1 MSKTRIV
8 LPIEGM
14 TCASCAATV
23 QEALAGAG
31 GVTSAGVNFAT
42 NKAAIEYDDAQTNV
56 SQLIRTVREAGYN
69 CGKASVTFGIVDLHY
84 APSVTPLEQSLAK
97 VNGVIRAVA
106 NQATETATVDY
117 VPGVVSAEDL
127 EQAVTAA
134 GFDVAAPI
142 AAEDPLERERIARG
156 REIRTLTW
164 KFVVAA
170 VVTVVAMLGSMLLM
184 ADRPMGENGTMK
196 QVDLLGR
203 LLMPL
208 AVALRDW
215 IAGQGWV
222 FDLNWIKWG
231 LAGLTLPVIVW
242 SGQQFYKGTWS
253 GFRHR
258 TADMNTLIGVG
269 TGAAYVYSL
278 FATAVPSLFLRAGL
292 PADVYYEAVAAII
305 ALVLLGRLFEA
316 RAKGRT
322 SEAIR
327 RLAALRSKT
336 ARVIRD
342 GQETEIPVEA
352 VVVGDLVI
360 VKPGEKL
367 PVDGIV
373 TEGASAVNEA
383 MLTGEPMPV
392 GKKPGD
398 EVIGATL
405 NTTGSI
411 TFRATR
417 VGKETALGQIVQLV
431 EDAQATKAPIQKL
444 ADRVAG
450 VFVPI
455 VIAIAIAAFVGW
467 FDLGPS
473 PDARALVFAIVAFV
487 TVLIIACPCAL
498 GLATPT
504 AILVGTGRA
513 AEYGILI
520 RSGEALER
528 LANARTVLLDKT
540 GTITEGKP
548 TVTHIVTAKK
558 PDGTPISPADVLKW
572 AASVEQ
578 RSEHPLAVAIMK
590 AAQDKEVTLLPVEKF
605 AAMEGRGVRGTVD
618 RRIIEVISLR
628 HARERSLELGSLG
641 GDADRLAAQGRSP
654 VIVVVN
660 NTVYAVIAISDPIK
674 PTSKTAIEL
683 LKQRG
688 IPVIMVSGD
697 SKKGAQAVA
706 SEVGI
711 DEVIAEVLPSQK
723 ADLVRK
729 LQRQNGGG
737 VGGAGGA
744 HIVMVGDGI
753 NDAPALAQADVGI
766 AIGTGTDIAMEASD
780 VTLIRG
786 DLRAVFT
793 AIELSRRTMRTI
805 RWNLIWA
812 FGYNVLLIPVAAGVL
827 YPVTGWLLS
836 PVLASAA
843 MAWSSLSVVLNSLT
857 LRTFKT
863 RGMASNAVLPQN

>member
-1 MSKTRIV
+1 MSKARIV

-23 QEALAGAG
+23 QQALTGST

-42 NKAAIEYDDAQTNV
+42 NKAAIDYDAAQTNV
-56 SQLIRTVREAGYN
+56 AQLIKTVRDAGYN
-69 CGKASVTFGIVDLHY
+69 CGTANVTFGITDLHY
-84 APSVTPLEQSLAK
+84 APSVTPLEQALGR
-97 VNGVIRAVA
+97 VPGVIRAAA
-106 NQATETATVDY
+106 NQATEMATVDY
-117 VPGVVSAEDL
+117 VPGAVTAADL
-127 EQAVTAA
+127 EQAVTQA
-134 GFDVAAPI
+134 GFEVAAPI
-142 AAEDPLERERIARG
+142 AAEDPIERERIARS

-164 KFVVAA
+164 KFVLAA
-170 VVTVVAMLGSMLLM
+170 VVTVFAMLGAMLLM
-184 ADRPMGENGTMK
+184 ADRPMGENGTLK
-196 QVDLLGR
+196 QFDLLGQ

-208 AVALRDW
+208 AITLRDW
-215 IAGQGWV
+215 IGDRGLIL
-222 FDLNWIKWG
+222 DLNWVKWG
-231 LAGLTLPVIVW
+231 LAAITLPVVVW

-269 TGAAYVYSL
+269 TGAAYLYSL
-278 FATAVPSLFLRAGL
+278 VATAAPGIFLRAGL

-305 ALVLLGRLFEA
+305 ALVLLGRLLEA

-322 SEAIR
+322 SEALR
-327 RLAALRSKT
+327 HLAALRVKI
-336 ARVIRD
+336 AHVLRD
-342 GQETEIPVEA
+342 GREIDIAVEA
-352 VVVGDLVI
+352 VSAGDLLV
-360 VKPGEKL
+360 VKPGEKIA
-367 PVDGIV
+367 VDGIV
-373 TEGASAVNEA
+373 TEGASAVNES
-383 MLTGEPMPV
+383 MLTGEPIPV
-392 GKKPGD
+392 AKKPGD
-398 EVIGATL
+398 EVIGGTL

-417 VGKETALGQIVQLV
+417 VGKETTLGQIVQLV
-431 EDAQATKAPIQKL
+431 EDAQATKAPIQKV

-450 VFVPI
+450 VFVPV
-455 VIAIAIAAFVGW
+455 VIALAIASFVAW
-467 FDLGPS
+467 FDVGPT
-473 PDARALVFAIVAFV
+473 PQMRALVYATVAFV

-504 AILVGTGRA
+504 AILVATGKA
-513 AEYGILI
+513 AELGILI

-528 LANARTVLLDKT
+528 LAKAKTVLLDKT

-558 PDGTPISPADVLKW
+558 PDGTPINPSDVLKW

-578 RSEHPLAVAIMK
+578 RSEHPLAQAILR
-590 AAQDKEVTLLPVEKF
+590 AAQDKQVSLLPVEKF

-641 GDADRLAAQGRSP
+641 ADADRLAAQARSP

-660 NTVYAVIAISDPIK
+660 NTVYAVIAIADPIK
-674 PTSKTAIEL
+674 PTSKDAVAQVMRLGLPIM
-683 LKQRG
+683 
-688 IPVIMVSGD
+688 MVSGD
-697 SKKGAQAVA
+697 SRKGAEAVA
-706 SEVGI
+706 HEVGI
-711 DEVIAEVLPSQK
+711 EEIIAEVLPSQK
-723 ADLVRK
+723 ADLVKK
-729 LQRQNGGG
+729 LQRQGK
-737 VGGAGGA
+737 

-766 AIGTGTDIAMEASD
+766 AIGTGTDVAMEASD

-793 AIELSRRTMRTI
+793 AIALARRTMRTI
-805 RWNLIWA
+805 RWNLAWA
-812 FGYNVLLIPVAAGVL
+812 FGYNVLLIPIAAGAL
-827 YPVTGWLLS
+827 YPITGWLLS

-857 LRTFKT
+857 LRRFQPRWTTFSPEGAT
-863 RGMASNAVLPQN
+863 

>member
-1 MSKTRIV
+1 MSKARIV

-23 QEALAGAG
+23 QEALAGAP
-31 GVTSAGVNFAT
+31 GVASAGVNFAT
-42 NKAAIEYDDAQTNV
+42 NKAAVDYDDAQTNV
-56 SQLIRTVREAGYN
+56 AALIRTVREAGYN
-69 CGKASVTFGIVDLHY
+69 AGKASVTFGITDLHY
-84 APSVTPLEQSLAK
+84 APSVTPLEQALGR
-97 VNGVIRAVA
+97 VNGVVRAVA

-117 VPGVVSAEDL
+117 IPGVVSATDL
-127 EQAVTAA
+127 EAAVAGA
-134 GFDVAAPI
+134 GFEVSAPI
-142 AAEDPLERERIARG
+142 AEEDPIERERIARS
-156 REIRTLTW
+156 REIKTLTW

-170 VVTVVAMLGSMLLM
+170 VVAVVAMVGSMLLM
-184 ADRPMGENGTMK
+184 ADRPMGEMGTMK

-203 LLMPL
+203 LLMPP
-208 AVALRDW
+208 AIALRDW
-215 IAGQGWV
+215 IAGQGWA
-222 FDLNWIKWG
+222 LELAWIKWG
-231 LAGLTLPVIVW
+231 LALLTLPVVAW

-269 TGAAYVYSL
+269 TAAAFLYSL
-278 FATAVPSLFLRAGL
+278 VATATPSVFLEAGL

-305 ALVLLGRLFEA
+305 ALVLLGRLLEA

-327 RLAALRSKT
+327 RLAALRAKL
-336 ARVIRD
+336 AHVLRD
-342 GQETEIPVEA
+342 GHETDIPVEA

-360 VKPGEKL
+360 VKPGEKI
-367 PVDGIV
+367 PVDGVV
-373 TEGASAVNEA
+373 TEGASAVNES

-417 VGKETALGQIVQLV
+417 IGKETALGQIVQLV

-455 VIAIAIAAFVGW
+455 VISIAIAAFVAW

-473 PDARALVFAIVAFV
+473 PELRALVFATVAFV

-504 AILVGTGRA
+504 AILVGTGKA

-528 LANARTVLLDKT
+528 LAKTRRVLLDKT

-558 PDGTPISPADVLKW
+558 PDGTPIAPADVLKW

-578 RSEHPLAVAIMK
+578 RSEHPLAYAILK
-590 AAQDKEVTLLPVEKF
+590 AAQDKQVSLLPVEKF

-641 GDADRLAAQGRSP
+641 TDADRLAAQGRSP
-654 VIVVVN
+654 TIVVVN

-674 PTSKTAIEL
+674 PTSKAAIEL
-683 LKQRG
+683 LKSRG
-688 IPVIMVSGD
+688 LPVVMVSGD
-697 SKKGAQAVA
+697 SRKGAEAVA
-706 SEVGI
+706 NEVGI

-723 ADLVRK
+723 ADLVKK
-729 LQRQNGGG
+729 LQRQQGGD
-737 VGGAGGA
+737 
-744 HIVMVGDGI
+744 IVMVGDGI
-753 NDAPALAQADVGI
+753 NDAPALAQANVGI

-786 DLRAVFT
+786 DLRAVFV
-793 AIELSRRTMRTI
+793 AIELARRTMRTI

-812 FGYNVLLIPVAAGVL
+812 FGYNVVLIPVAAGLL

-857 LRTFKT
+857 LRSFKP
-863 RGMASNAVLPQN
+863 RGAGSHALLPQN

>member
-1 MSKTRIV
+1 MSKARIV

-23 QEALAGAG
+23 QEALAGAS

-42 NKAAIEYDDAQTNV
+42 NKAAIEYDDAHTNV

-69 CGKASVTFGIVDLHY
+69 AGKASVTFGITDLHY
-84 APSVTPLEQSLAK
+84 APSVTPLERSLAG
-97 VNGVIRAVA
+97 VHGVIRAVA

-117 VPGVVSAEDL
+117 VPGVAGAEDL
-127 EQAVTAA
+127 ERAVINA
-134 GFDVAAPI
+134 GFEVAEPI
-142 AAEDPLERERIARG
+142 AAEDPIERERIARS
-156 REIRTLTW
+156 REVRTLSW
-164 KFVVAA
+164 KFALAA
-170 VVTVVAMLGSMLLM
+170 AVTVVAMIGSMLLM
-184 ADRPMGENGTMK
+184 ADRPMGEGGTMK
-196 QVDLLGR
+196 QLDLLGR
-203 LLMPL
+203 LLMPI
-208 AVALRDW
+208 AVTLRDW
-215 IAGQGWV
+215 VAGRGWPL
-222 FDLNWIKWG
+222 DLAWVKWG
-231 LAGLTLPVIVW
+231 LAALTLPVVVW

-269 TGAAYVYSL
+269 TGAAYLYSL
-278 FATAVPSLFLRAGL
+278 VATIAPSVFLNAGL
-292 PADVYYEAVAAII
+292 QADVYYEAAAAII
-305 ALVLLGRLFEA
+305 ALVLLGRLLEA

-327 RLAALRSKT
+327 RLAALRAKS
-336 ARVIRD
+336 AHVLRD
-342 GQETEIPVEA
+342 GKEADVPVEA
-352 VVVGDLVI
+352 VVVGDLLI
-360 VKPGEKL
+360 VKPGEKI
-367 PVDGIV
+367 PVDGVV
-373 TEGASAVNEA
+373 TEGASAINEA
-383 MLTGEPMPV
+383 MLTGEPIPV

-398 EVIGATL
+398 EVIGGTI

-455 VIAIAIAAFVGW
+455 VIAIAIAAFVVW
-467 FDLGPS
+467 FDVGPWFLDGGAS
-473 PDARALVFAIVAFV
+473 AQIRALVFATVSFV

-504 AILVGTGRA
+504 AILVASGRA

-520 RSGEALER
+520 RSAEALER
-528 LANARTVLLDKT
+528 LAKARTVLLDKT
-540 GTITEGKP
+540 GTLTEGRP

-578 RSEHPLAVAIMK
+578 RSEHPLAQAILK
-590 AAQDKEVTLLPVEKF
+590 AAQDKQVTLLPVEKF

-654 VIVVVN
+654 VICVVN
-660 NTVYAVIAISDPIK
+660 NTVYAVIAISDPLK
-674 PTSKTAIEL
+674 PTSKDAVTE
-683 LKQRG
+683 LKQLG
-688 IPVIMVSGD
+688 LPVVMVSGD
-697 SKKGAQAVA
+697 SRNGAEAVA
-706 SEVGI
+706 ADVGI
-711 DEVIAEVLPSQK
+711 DEVLAEVLPSQK
-723 ADLVRK
+723 ADLVKK
-729 LQRQNGGG
+729 LQRQGKH
-737 VGGAGGA
+737 V
-744 HIVMVGDGI
+744 VMVGDGI

-780 VTLIRG
+780 ITLIRG
-786 DLRAVFT
+786 DLRAVVA
-793 AIELSRRTMRTI
+793 AISLARRTMRTI

-812 FGYNVLLIPVAAGVL
+812 FGYNVLLIPVAAGAL
-827 YPVTGWLLS
+827 FPFTGWLLS

-857 LRTFKT
+857 LRRFKPLGVT
-863 RGMASNAVLPQN
+863 

>member
-1 MSKTRIV
+1 MSKSRIV

-23 QEALAGAG
+23 QEALTGAS

-42 NKAAIEYDDAQTNV
+42 NKAAIEYDAAQTNV
-56 SQLIRTVREAGYN
+56 AQLIKTVRDAGYN

-84 APSVTPLEQSLAK
+84 APSVTPLEQSLSR
-97 VNGVIRAVA
+97 VLGVIRAVA

-127 EQAVTAA
+127 EKAVGAA
-134 GFDVAAPI
+134 GFEVAAPI
-142 AAEDPLERERIARG
+142 AAEDPLERERIARS

-164 KFVVAA
+164 KFVAAAA
-170 VVTVVAMLGSMLLM
+170 VTIVAMIGSMLLM

-203 LLMPL
+203 LLMPV
-208 AVALRDW
+208 AVWLRDW
-215 IAGQGWV
+215 VAGQGWGPAL
-222 FDLNWIKWG
+222 DLGWIRWG
-231 LAGLTLPVIVW
+231 LAVVTLPVVAW

-253 GFRHR
+253 GIRHR

-278 FATAVPSLFLRAGL
+278 IATAAPGIFLRAGL

-305 ALVLLGRLFEA
+305 ALVLLGRLLEA

-327 RLAALRSKT
+327 RLATLRAK
-336 ARVIRD
+336 AAHVVRER
-342 GQETEIPVEA
+342 QEVDIPVEA

-360 VKPGEKL
+360 VKPGEKV

-373 TEGASAVNEA
+373 TEGASAVNES
-383 MLTGEPMPV
+383 MLTGEPIPV

-398 EVIGATL
+398 EVIGGTL

-450 VFVPI
+450 LFVPI
-455 VIAIAIAAFVGW
+455 VIAIAIAAFVAW
-467 FDLGPS
+467 FDLGPG
-473 PDARALVFAIVAFV
+473 PEARALVFATVAFV

-498 GLATPT
+498 GLSTPT
-504 AILVGTGRA
+504 SILVGTGKA
-513 AEYGILI
+513 AEFGILI

-528 LANARTVLLDKT
+528 LAKVRTVLLDKT

-578 RSEHPLAVAIMK
+578 RSEHPLALAILK
-590 AAQDKEVTLLPVEKF
+590 AAQDKQVSLLPVEKF

-654 VIVVVN
+654 VICVVN

-683 LKQRG
+683 LKRRG

-697 SKKGAQAVA
+697 SKKGAEAVA
-706 SEVGI
+706 AEVGI

-723 ADLVRK
+723 ADLVKK
-729 LQRQNGGG
+729 LQRQG
-737 VGGAGGA
+737 GGA
-744 HIVMVGDGI
+744 HVVMVGDGI

-793 AIELSRRTMRTI
+793 AIELARRTMRTI

-812 FGYNVLLIPVAAGVL
+812 FGYNALLIPVAAGAL

-836 PVLASAA
+836 PILASAA
-843 MAWSSLSVVLNSLT
+843 MAWSSQSVVLNSLT
-857 LRTFKT
+857 LRAFKP
-863 RGMASNAVLPQN
+863 RGAASHALLPQN